1 MINKVLHHTA
11 PQPSFELKFPF
22 LKVGLWIFVLFVF
35 SSSCKKEEVV
45 NSNTPLIAK
54 TPLIAQDRSTP
65 MAFAASAGSLHNAG
79 LEHLRTTFNFAQSF
93 PSTRAFTDSLL
104 FRLCSFFQATQSLSF
119 STGYQTFARDSLQ
132 IAFESDM
139 FQTNARILT
148 YLSRVRTSS
157 VATTYLTTVE
167 LNFIDSLSVFFS
179 TNVSGLTKAQVC
191 ALTHSKSIALLS
203 AFNQLNWPAGQGTLA
218 RGALET
224 LKSTSM
230 YWANHDPRGFIG
242 GSGTLTGS
250 QGWII
255 LQADCVGYIY
265 GWAGALIDDANS
277 PGGVQPSGQDRRIQQ
292 GFLSASGWSAGAAM
306 GL

>member
-139 FQTNARILT
+139 FQTNAR
-148 YLSRVRTSS
+148 S
-157 VATTYLTTVE
+157 
-167 LNFIDSLSVFFS
+167 
-179 TNVSGLTKAQVC
+179 LTKAQVC

-230 YWANHDPRGFIG
+230 YWANHDPSGFIG

>member
-1 MINKVLHHTA
+1 
-11 PQPSFELKFPF
+11 
-22 LKVGLWIFVLFVF
+22 LWIFVLFVF

-54 TPLIAQDRSTP
+54 PPLIAQDRSTP

-93 PSTRAFTDSLL
+93 PSTRAFTDSAL
-104 FRLCSFFQATQSLSF
+104 FRICTFFQATQSLNF
-119 STGYQTFARDSLQ
+119 STGYQTFARDSLENV
-132 IAFESDM
+132 FV
-139 FQTNARILT
+139 FQKCNTIPKILT
-148 YLSRVRTSS
+148 YLSTVRSS
-157 VATTYLTTVE
+157 SIITTNLTTAE

-179 TNVSGLTKAQVC
+179 TNVSGLNKAQVC
-191 ALTHSKSIALLS
+191 ALAHSKSTALLS
-203 AFNQLNWPAGQGTLA
+203 TFNQLNWPVGSGTLS

-230 YWANHDPRGFIG
+230 YWANHDPSVFIG

-250 QGWII
+250 QGWTI
-255 LQADCVGYIY
+255 LAVDCWGYIG
-265 GWAGALIDDANS
+265 GWVGALIDDANS

-292 GFLSASGWSAGAAM
+292 GINAATLASGGRAL